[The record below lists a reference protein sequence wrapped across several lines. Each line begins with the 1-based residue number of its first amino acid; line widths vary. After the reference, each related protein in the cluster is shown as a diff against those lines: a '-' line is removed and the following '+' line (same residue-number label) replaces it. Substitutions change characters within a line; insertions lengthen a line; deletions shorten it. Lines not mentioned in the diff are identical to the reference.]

1 MITEKIK
8 KRQDL
13 ITKLIH
19 ANCIYVT
26 MYGMHKSKDRI
37 IEIKNTEI
45 YKFVFNWGDE
55 GPAFIY
61 LWGWPGPDGNVYRI
75 DDYGETW
82 AFSKEELKV
91 TNSENEQ

>member
-1 MITEKIK
+1 MIDELTK

-13 ITKLIH
+13 ITQLIH
-19 ANCIYVT
+19 SNHIYIT

-37 IEIKNTEI
+37 IKIKNTEI
-45 YKFVFNWGDE
+45 YKFVFNWDN

-61 LWGWPGPDGNVYRI
+61 LWGWPGPDGNVYHI

-82 AFSKEELKV
+82 AFSKEELQV
-91 TNSENEQ
+91 TNSESEQ